1 MFTMVAKPICPNPS
15 CGSDKIMVIKEG
27 LAKCLICGTY
37 LTPATSK
44 KPTRFYRNEVMT
56 RPDEIKDIASI
67 PLEKFSED
75 ETKKTPVIPAD
86 MIIFIGRVA
95 EKLAPLTGLDS
106 TGKERALEVQK
117 EIRKELM
124 DVFQGNKDFNKWYDE
139 TKTKFGLHH
148 QTFVSMLY
156 ESLQGLSSPEA
167 QELQQQYAQTLAR
180 MRQA

>member
-1 MFTMVAKPICPNPS
+1 MSEKLICPNET
-15 CGSDKIMVIKEG
+15 CKSDKILVINEG

-44 KPTRFYRNEVMT
+44 KPTHFYRNEVMT
-56 RPDEIKDIASI
+56 RPDEIKDIASM
-67 PLEKFSED
+67 PLQRFSED
-75 ETKKTPVIPAD
+75 ETKKKPVLPAD
-86 MIIFIGRVA
+86 MILFIGRVA

-106 TGKERALEVQK
+106 TAKERALEVQK
-117 EIRKELM
+117 EIRNELT

-139 TKTKFGLHH
+139 TKTKFGLHN

-167 QELQQQYAQTLAR
+167 QELQQQYAQSLAR